1 MELNVATFVWL
12 TIVAVTIII
21 KEGGDNLLAYPAY
34 IYESDGKSVVD
45 LADFEFTV
53 SADTQVA
60 AMSIAVEI
68 VSAVCHWRLGKGVP
82 LPKPTE
88 FQLLTKVPKGKVT
101 LVYVEE

>member
-1 MELNVATFVWL
+1 M
-12 TIVAVTIII
+12 
-21 KEGGDNLLAYPAY
+21 LAYPAF

-45 LADFEFTV
+45 LADFDFTV

-68 VSAVCHWRLGKGVP
+68 VSAVCNWRSNKGVP

-88 FQLLTKVPKGKVT
+88 FQLLTKVGKGKVT
-101 LVYVEE
+101 LIYVEG